1 MYFGDVDE
9 TQKRIRQLL
18 HGGEAPLVELFE
30 YMRKAIK
37 NQNGPW
43 NAARHTCKSCG
54 HTAILYTQNTIQL
67 NALFCAAIQQHSQ
80 LESLSYHHSISSTN
94 HALTPCRLLC
104 FRICIPSSASKSDSV
119 MIFKR
124 ITMHL

>member
-43 NAARHTCKSCG
+43 NAARHIPVNPV
-54 HTAILYTQNTIQL
+54 AIPPYSTHKIP
-67 NALFCAAIQQHSQ
+67 
-80 LESLSYHHSISSTN
+80 LS
-94 HALTPCRLLC
+94 
-104 FRICIPSSASKSDSV
+104 
-119 MIFKR
+119 
-124 ITMHL
+124 